1 MDDSN
6 VYWVVDRAN
15 DDGGSVMSV
24 PKTGGIPTTVATVSV
39 APSRIAINDTN
50 IYWTTC
56 PDQAGDLL
64 TVAKTGGTV
73 TTLDTGYCFSG
84 LVADATRVYY
94 GNYSTYTVWS
104 VASTGGKPSQIGP
117 NQNRPGTMAQDDAYV
132 YWVNNAPDG
141 SVVKAAKA
149 GGGPIAITSNQAFP
163 QSIAVDATNVYWSLR
178 DEHSLVT
185 APIEG
190 GTVTTI
196 ITGYDTFSGLAI
208 DGSNLYWTATSY
220 SDSGIWFTAIK

>member
-104 VASTGGKPSQIGP
+104 VAQLRVETFWIFVRASATTPKSLKELPLCCLAR
-117 NQNRPGTMAQDDAYV
+117 RPPAR
-132 YWVNNAPDG
+132 
-141 SVVKAAKA
+141 
-149 GGGPIAITSNQAFP
+149 PILTHAN
-163 QSIAVDATNVYWSLR
+163 
-178 DEHSLVT
+178 
-185 APIEG
+185 
-190 GTVTTI
+190 
-196 ITGYDTFSGLAI
+196 LALPC
-208 DGSNLYWTATSY
+208 GV
-220 SDSGIWFTAIK
+220 